1 MSLSS
6 TSIKRPVLTTVFS
19 LVILIFGLI
28 GVTYLGVR
36 EFPSVDP
43 AIITVS
49 TSYPGANSDVIETQI
64 TEPLE
69 QSINGIPGVRTLTS
83 VSRQG
88 GSNISVEFE
97 LSVDLETAAND
108 VRDKVSQAQRLLPRD
123 VDPPTVTKADAD
135 ASPIIML
142 AIKSTKRSLLEI
154 SDIAELTLKE
164 QLQTIPGVSA
174 VMIMGQ
180 KRYAMRLWLDPAK
193 LAGYGMT
200 PLDVR
205 NAIGRENVELPSGSV
220 EGNTTELT
228 IRTIGLMTTPAEFNN
243 LIIKQSGDQ
252 VVRVSDIGRAEL
264 GPEDIRGIMKMN
276 GIPTVGVALI
286 PQPGA
291 NHIDIVD
298 EVYSRL
304 EFMKKDLP
312 KDIQLE
318 VTFDNTQYIRS
329 SISEVQQT
337 ILFAFLLVVVI
348 IYFFLRNW
356 RTTLIPIIVIPV
368 SLIGSFFTMYIAG
381 FTINILTLLAV
392 VLAIGLVVDDAIV
405 MMENIYVKIENGM
418 DPLEAGFK
426 GSNEIF
432 FAIIATTITMVA
444 VFFPIVFLE
453 GMTGRLFREF
463 SIVLAGAV
471 TISAFV
477 ALTLTPM
484 LSTKMLKPHS
494 KHSWMFRV
502 TEGFFVNL
510 NNWYKRSLASFLGKK
525 YIAPVILVV
534 SMGLI
539 ILLWTS
545 IPAEMAPLEDR
556 SQININT
563 TMPEGTTYEYT
574 LAYIEDLAK
583 TVNKVVP
590 ESKSVTTQVRSGSG
604 NLRVVLPKPS
614 ERKRSQQEIAN
625 SLSAALRTKTKARAS
640 VIQQSTFGSRRA
652 GQPVQY
658 VIQAQNI
665 DKLRE
670 ILPVFMADVQSNPT
684 FQMADVNLK
693 FTKPEIQININRD
706 KANLLGV
713 STQNIG
719 QTLQL
724 ALSGQRFGYFFMNG
738 KQYQILGELAR
749 EDRNTP
755 LNLKS
760 LYVRSNSGEMIQFD
774 NLVTLHESTAPPQ
787 LYRYNRFVAA
797 TVSSGL
803 AEGKTI
809 SQGLSEM
816 DKIAGKELDET
827 FRTALAGDSKDFKES
842 SSSLLFAFSLAIVLI
857 FLVLAAQFESFK
869 DPIIVMMTV
878 PLAVTGAL
886 VSMWYFNITLNIFS
900 EIGIIMLIGLV
911 TKNGILIVEFANQR
925 KAAGMSKL
933 EAIMYSA
940 AARFRPILMT
950 SLATIFGILPLALG
964 FGEGAQSRVAMGVAV
979 VGGLTFS
986 TFLTL
991 FVVPAIYLLIASE
1004 TRMNE
1009 SSTNKLQSSTRV
1021 PDDHRN
1027 KNSSEETKILNNDK

>member
-19 LVILIFGLI
+19 LVIILFGLI

-49 TSYPGANSDVIETQI
+49 TYYPGANSDVIETQI

-69 QSINGIPGVRTLTS
+69 QSINGIPGIRTLTS
-83 VSRQG
+83 ISRQG
-88 GSNISVEFE
+88 GSNIIVEFE

-108 VRDKVSQAQRLLPRD
+108 VRDKVSQAQRLLPKD
-123 VDPPTVTKADAD
+123 VDPPVVSKADAD
-135 ASPIIML
+135 ASPIIMI
-142 AIKSTKRSLLEI
+142 AIKSTKRSLLEL
-154 SDIAELTLKE
+154 SEIAELTFKE

-174 VMIMGQ
+174 VMIWGQ

-200 PLDVR
+200 PLDIR

-228 IRTIGLMTTPAEFNN
+228 IRTLGLMTTPAEFNN

-276 GIPTVGVALI
+276 GVPMVANAII

-298 EVYSRL
+298 EVYERL
-304 EFMKKDLP
+304 EFIKKDLP
-312 KDIQLE
+312 DDVQISIG
-318 VTFDNTQYIRS
+318 FDNTRYIRS
-329 SISEVQQT
+329 SIREVLHT
-337 ILFAFLLVVVI
+337 ILLAFVLVVII
-348 IYFFLRNW
+348 IYFFLRDW

-368 SLIGSFFTMYIAG
+368 SLVGAFFIMYIAD
-381 FTINILTLLAV
+381 FTINVLTLLAI

-418 DPLEAGFK
+418 EPLEAGLK

-432 FAIIATTITMVA
+432 FAIVATTITLIA
-444 VFFPIVFLE
+444 VFFPIVFLQ

-463 SIVLAGAV
+463 SITLAGAV
-471 TISAFV
+471 AISAFT

-484 LSTKMLKPHS
+484 LSTKMLKTHS
-494 KHSWMFRV
+494 MHSWIFQA
-502 TEGFFVNL
+502 TEGFFVKFNSG
-510 NNWYKRSLASFLGKK
+510 YKKWLESFLKIK
-525 YIAPVILVV
+525 YLSLVILVV
-534 SMGLI
+534 ATGLI

-545 IPAEMAPLEDR
+545 LPAEMAPLEDR

-563 TMPEGTTYEYT
+563 TTPEGSTYEYT
-574 LAYIEDLAK
+574 LAYVEDIGK
-583 TVNKVVP
+583 TVERTVP
-590 ESKSVTTQVRSGSG
+590 EIESVMTMVRGG
-604 NLRVVLPKPS
+604 FGFVRVVLDKPS
-614 ERKRSQQEIAN
+614 ERDRSQQEIAN
-625 SLSAALRTKTKARAS
+625 MLTSEMRTKTKARAS
-640 VIQQSTFGSRRA
+640 VIQQSTFGGRRA

-658 VIQAQNI
+658 VIQAQTI

-670 ILPVFMADVQSNPT
+670 VLPEFMAEVNSNPI
-684 FQMADVNLK
+684 FVMADVNLK
-693 FTKPEIQININRD
+693 FTKPEIQITINRD

-749 EDRNTP
+749 DDRNTP
-755 LNLKS
+755 MNLQS
-760 LYVRSNSGEMIQFD
+760 LYVKNNKEEMIQFD
-774 NLVTLHESTAPPQ
+774 NLVTLNESTAPPQ

-797 TVSSGL
+797 TISSGL

-809 SQGLSEM
+809 SEGLEEM
-816 DKIAGKELDET
+816 DKIADKVLDDT

-842 SSSLLFAFSLAIVLI
+842 SSSLMFAFTLAIILI

-878 PLAVTGAL
+878 PLALTGAL
-886 VSMWYFNITLNIFS
+886 IFIWYFNITLNIFS
-900 EIGIIMLIGLV
+900 QIGIIMLIGLV
-911 TKNGILIVEFANQR
+911 SKNGILIVEFANQR
-925 KAAGMSKL
+925 KKAGMPKL
-933 EAIMYSA
+933 EAINYAA

-964 FGEGAQSRVAMGVAV
+964 LGEGAQSRVAMGIAV
-979 VGGLTFS
+979 VGGMTFS

-991 FVVPAIYLLIASE
+991 FVVPAIYLLISA
-1004 TRMNE
+1004 
-1009 SSTNKLQSSTRV
+1009 
-1021 PDDHRN
+1021 
-1027 KNSSEETKILNNDK
+1027 ETKKTNNDK